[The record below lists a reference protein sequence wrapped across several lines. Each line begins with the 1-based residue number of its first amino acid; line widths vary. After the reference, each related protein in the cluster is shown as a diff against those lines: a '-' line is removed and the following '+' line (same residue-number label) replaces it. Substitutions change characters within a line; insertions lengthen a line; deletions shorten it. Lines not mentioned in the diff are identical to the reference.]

1 MMTNNLGRIDLRI
14 FSIAMTI
21 FKIWDTSRHRNK
33 NNKNLRSLNLLI
45 SLLNNSNKIY
55 RRCIKLEKELN
66 SKKYSMLRKNKGKRR
81 IEDNK
86 EIKIQKISSNQEDL
100 VQVMMLKKTKRVNKI
115 LINK

>member
-1 MMTNNLGRIDLRI
+1 
-14 FSIAMTI
+14 
-21 FKIWDTSRHRNK
+21 
-33 NNKNLRSLNLLI
+33 
-45 SLLNNSNKIY
+45 
-55 RRCIKLEKELN
+55 
-66 SKKYSMLRKNKGKRR
+66 MLRKNKGKRR